1 MVFERATPPA
11 LRWVLVFL
19 GVCAALGIWLGFKD
33 QIRRNPPAW
42 YTGAPEPTYAGQAPV
57 GADGVREATAFDPS
71 ARTASQ
77 QAESAATTEPK
88 KAEADDEDDAA
99 ETATAPTETPATT
112 TATPATAAPGATP
125 PTTASPT
132 PARPRPA
139 TPPSRPAPSTDPVG
153 DILDGQRP
161 PAQPAPSDVP
171 Y

>member
-11 LRWVLVFL
+11 LRWVLAFL
-19 GVCAALGIWLGFKD
+19 GVCAALGLWLGFKD

-42 YTGAPEPTYAGQAPV
+42 YTGAPDPVVAGAPA
-57 GADGVREATAFDPS
+57 ADEAGIREATPFDPS
-71 ARTASQ
+71 ARSASQ
-77 QAESAATTEPK
+77 QAASAATTEPK
-88 KAEADDEDDAA
+88 PPEKKDEPAAAPEDAA
-99 ETATAPTETPATT
+99 GEPA
-112 TATPATAAPGATP
+112 ADAAAPAVAPPAATQAP
-125 PTTASPT
+125 AA

-139 TPPSRPAPSTDPVG
+139 TPTPSRPAPSADPVG